1 MSTKTKPNRKY
12 VARDENKKKKF
23 HISSRKIFMQPA
35 KKITNSLRQHVPPV
49 SPLP

>member
-23 HISSRKIFMQPA
+23 IYRLEKYLCNPRK
-35 KKITNSLRQHVPPV
+35 K
-49 SPLP
+49 